1 MSPPTV
7 ESTDGVRDLMVQSP
21 ANDYLRQLTGLA
33 EQAFNND
40 REERHSHSNHNSSDN
55 HPEQI
60 TENAPASSFQD
71 TRGRDDL
78 GGSPSSVRLFEFPP
92 QSMHRSNNLSAEPV
106 RKPGDTTQ
114 REAESQQHPK

>member
-1 MSPPTV
+1 
-7 ESTDGVRDLMVQSP
+7 MVQSP
-21 ANDYLRQLTGLA
+21 ANDYLWQLTGLA

-55 HPEQI
+55 HPEQM
-60 TENAPASSFQD
+60 TKNAPASSFQD

-78 GGSPSSVRLFEFPP
+78 GGGPSSVRLFEFPP
-92 QSMHRSNNLSAEPV
+92 QSMHRSNNPSAEPV

-114 REAESQQHPK
+114 RDDKSQQHPK